1 MFYLLGKHDLSTD
14 INIYL
19 NIYLFIFEF
28 LIWYTNTT
36 FINIFIFKILCSI
49 KEEEFGHGASYI
61 SPKLRKRN
69 QLSNSDSDDD
79 WDRGIYIYIYVYCVL
94 N

>member
-1 MFYLLGKHDLSTD
+1 M
-14 INIYL
+14 IY
-19 NIYLFIFEF
+19 N
-28 LIWYTNTT
+28 TNTT

-79 WDRGIYIYIYVYCVL
+79 WDRGIYIYIYMYIVFWINTCVCMCVVKYIYKYL
-94 N
+94 RPHH

>member
-1 MFYLLGKHDLSTD
+1 M
-14 INIYL
+14 IY
-19 NIYLFIFEF
+19 NTY
-28 LIWYTNTT
+28 TT
-36 FINIFIFKILCSI
+36 FVNIFIFKIICSI

-79 WDRGIYIYIYVYCVL
+79 
-94 N
+94 